1 MYDSL
6 LLNNGGGIISTT
18 QKSEQFGGAALCIG
32 IGGTGVAALAQLKR
46 KVFQQLE
53 PDDPDSPIP
62 HYQHIQFLAIDSDKT
77 AVDSIK
83 GTARLTDDEFFPIT
97 MNNLAA
103 VLSQKPKTI
112 ITQNPVM
119 SWMEADKIEKLL
131 GPQGAGG
138 VRQVGRFLL
147 LSKAPEL
154 MNVIEQKCTAAL
166 MGTDPSIDVYVFAG
180 ISGGTGSGC
189 FLDTCYIV
197 RKALEN
203 KGLDGK
209 GNIMGF
215 FFLPDVVTSK
225 KEVAAIT
232 SSVAYNNSNGYAAM
246 KELDYLMNLQ
256 DEQDWYCQNYGSFS
270 IKTQKPPVDMCHLLS
285 AQKADGS
292 LIPNGFGYCINVSAD
307 YVMAYLAKVDL
318 AGDKDDS
325 QGLTMQGHLAN
336 VKHGVDGLK
345 REYGANLSY
354 HILGA
359 SNAEIPMTQ
368 ISTYLAAGF
377 YRRFENGAGRKNVVI
392 TPDDVKTWA
401 NKWGLTA
408 EALEARMMEGC
419 EPLNLPDV
427 DKNVM
432 KAFCPVPANKS
443 PEPWWT
449 NGNAWLDQCSG
460 KYTKNREALN
470 GELTSNQV
478 SKVSDG
484 SLLGKVFIELCM
496 LAQDPNYGPYYAAR
510 LLHSETDDLRAWAL
524 GVRAQAME
532 EAESLD
538 RRLYS
543 VAEAKAQ
550 ASAELATANVFNINK
565 HYMNYKQLEQ
575 DWYLAKNQ
583 QNMVRAT
590 AKMAGKFADDLADL
604 EKKFF
609 TPLITVMDELDAT
622 FKENIVWLNSSA
634 AKSQTAYT
642 WRILELED
650 VKKNLDKVIDAL
662 TPKQLVGDFMQ
673 EFLDQP
679 DEWLQNDD
687 GKIGLF
693 VSKYMERV
701 FKADVDKGLQ
711 DYLFLKYPQAGG
723 NPQKLGEIIQKEIIT
738 KVYND
743 ATPMFWCDQTY
754 NVNSPTVTFQSC
766 SLSVPA
772 NASAVCTAAEQ
783 YAKMA
788 NNGCAVRKTGLKDRI
803 FALRFVSGVPL
814 FAYQGV
820 TLLKKYYDEAANDAS
835 GAGSHLYAKTER
847 ATSDNLDVNWRT
859 YLPVPLPYSF
869 KPDFFEKKTTEAQLK
884 LYEEGKQCR
893 AIFLEGP
900 NETHT
905 NTIYQLQLSKPIEI
919 PEYKLE
925 DFLAE
930 GSVLNKKKLSEE
942 RERLHH
948 WLEHRYEKA
957 EGAEYFELKNDGN
970 TALNN
975 SEVLERVRR
984 DYFLHYP
991 ALQAKVAEEIRKY
1004 QAVKAALA
1012 RLDELEAEHNHY
1024 EADLSS
1030 YCDGLFSNVFEVLN
1044 ANKHSVFDPDE
1055 NKNIARI
1062 QYTYKDSYEV
1072 EQVAVFSDT
1081 AQPKEYVFAEQYPL
1095 YQGFEN
1101 YRALNPEEDP
1111 RHEMEEKVESFRQRS
1126 KEEADVLIARELD
1139 QTYSGKDLADLL
1151 KSVETLEA
1159 KDSKNVKRFYDGLL
1173 RQIKKYKKNFTP
1185 KVWQSAGNAAAAQ
1198 TQQAQP
1204 QFVAYVSYNGQQLE
1218 LYSNYKNYAFN
1229 RTTNQWVQL
1238 PPNTQVYTAK
1248 IGGQWV
1254 LTMTDAQGNVY
1265 PQ

>member
-1 MYDSL
+1 MIYDSL
-6 LLNNGGGIISTT
+6 SLNKGGGIISAI
-18 QKSEQFGGAALCIG
+18 QQSEQSGRASLCIG
-32 IGGTGVAALAQLKR
+32 IGGVGIAALAQLKR
-46 KVFQQLE
+46 KVFRQLE

-62 HYQHIQFLAIDSDKT
+62 HYQHIQFLAIDSEKT
-77 AVDSIK
+77 TVSGLK
-83 GTARLTDDEFFPIT
+83 GAARLTDDEYFSISMPELPAILKGKSSIL
-97 MNNLAA
+97 N
-103 VLSQKPKTI
+103 
-112 ITQNPVM
+112 NPVM
-119 SWMEADKIEKLL
+119 SWMEADKITQRLS
-131 GPQGAGG
+131 PQGAGG

-147 LSKAPEL
+147 LSKAAAL
-154 MNVIEQKCTAAL
+154 KTRIEQKCTTAL

-180 ISGGTGSGC
+180 LSGGTGGGC
-189 FLDTCYIV
+189 FIDTCYIIREV
-197 RKALEN
+197 LKDLGLEGRN
-203 KGLDGK
+203 
-209 GNIMGF
+209 NIMGY
-215 FFLPDVVTSK
+215 FFLPDVMCSRP
-225 KEVAAIT
+225 EVAYSIGA
-232 SSVAYNNSNGYAAM
+232 VQYNNENGYAAL

-256 DEQDWYCQNYGSFS
+256 DAQDWFSQDYGSFS
-270 IKTQKPPVDMCHLLS
+270 IRTQKPPVYVCHLLS
-285 AQKADGS
+285 AQKADGT
-292 LIPNGFGYCINVSAD
+292 LIPNGFGYCVNAAAD
-307 YVMAYLAKVDL
+307 DVLTCL
-318 AGDKDDS
+318 AGIDNRDHV
-325 QGLTMQGHLAN
+325 LTMQEHLS
-336 VKHGVDGLK
+336 VVTRGVQGLK

-354 HILGA
+354 HILGIA
-359 SNAEIPMTQ
+359 SAEVPLTQ

-392 TPDDVKTWA
+392 TPDDVATWA
-401 NKWGLTA
+401 GKWGLTA

-432 KAFCPVPANKS
+432 KATCPVPANKS
-443 PEPWWT
+443 PDPWWT

-524 GVRAQAME
+524 GVRVQALE
-532 EAESLD
+532 EAESLS

-550 ASAELATANVFNINK
+550 ASAELATANFININK
-565 HYMNYKQLEQ
+565 RYMNYKQLEQ

-583 QNMVRAT
+583 QNMVLET
-590 AKMAGKFADDLADL
+590 ARMAEKFADDLADL

-609 TPLITVMDELDAT
+609 TPLIKVLDDLDDTLKADAEWLSS
-622 FKENIVWLNSSA
+622 KE
-634 AKSQTAYT
+634 AKSQAAYT

-662 TPKQLVGDFMQ
+662 TPKQLVCDFMQ
-673 EFLDQP
+673 EFLACP
-679 DEWLQNDD
+679 DEWLQNDEN
-687 GKIGLF
+687 KIGRLINR
-693 VSKYMERV
+693 YMEQV
-701 FKADVDKGLQ
+701 FHAEISKGLQ
-711 DYLFLKYPQAGG
+711 DYLFLKYPQADG
-723 NPQKLGEIIQKEIIT
+723 NLQKLGEIIQKEIIT

-743 ATPMFWCDQTY
+743 ATPMFWCDPKYAVTDP
-754 NVNSPTVTFQSC
+754 SVTFQSS

-772 NASAVCTAAEQ
+772 NAAAVCTAAKE
-783 YAKMA
+783 YAHA
-788 NNGCAVRKTGLKDRI
+788 SPTGCVVRETGLKDRI
-803 FALRFVSGVPL
+803 TALRLISGVPL
-814 FAYQGV
+814 FAYAGIAGM
-820 TLLKKYYDEAANDAS
+820 KEYYDETIEFRDS
-835 GAGSHLYAKTER
+835 MHLYSRTGRVTEG
-847 ATSDNLDVNWRT
+847 TSDVDWKT
-859 YLPVPLPYSF
+859 WLPVPLPYSF
-869 KPDFFEKKTTEAQLK
+869 KPDLFEKRTTEAQLK

-900 NETHT
+900 NETHP
-905 NTIYQLQLSKPIEI
+905 NTIYQLQLSKPIEV

-925 DFLAE
+925 DFLTE

-957 EGAEYFELKNDGN
+957 EGAEYFELKNDG
-970 TALNN
+970 ALHDQ
-975 SEVLERVRR
+975 EVMERVRR
-984 DYFLHYP
+984 DYFLQAP
-991 ALQAKVAEEIRKY
+991 VLQAKVAEEVKTY
-1004 QAVKAALA
+1004 QAVKEALA

-1044 ANKHSVFDPDE
+1044 TNKHSVFDPDE
-1055 NKNIARI
+1055 NKKIAKI
-1062 QYTYKDSYEV
+1062 QYIYKDKREMVQV
-1072 EQVAVFSDT
+1072 EVFSDT
-1081 AQPKEYVFAEQYPL
+1081 AQPKKYVFAEQYPL

-1126 KEEADVLIARELD
+1126 KEEADALIARELEKI
-1139 QTYSGKDLADLL
+1139 YSGERLDELFECIRELEPKERQDL
-1151 KSVETLEA
+1151 T
-1159 KDSKNVKRFYDGLL
+1159 RFYDGLL
-1173 RQIKKYKKNFTP
+1173 RQIKRYKDNFAL
-1185 KVWQSAGNAAAAQ
+1185 KVWRNAKASVAYAQ
-1198 TQQAQP
+1198 TQLRFA
-1204 QFVAYVSYNGQQLE
+1204 AYLYCNNQQLE

-1238 PPNTQVYTAK
+1238 PPDTPLYIAK
-1248 IGGQWV
+1248 NGQWV

>member
-1 MYDSL
+1 MIYDSL
-6 LLNNGGGIISTT
+6 SLNNGGGIISTT
-18 QKSEQFGGAALCIG
+18 QKSEQSGRASLCIG
-32 IGGTGVAALAQLKR
+32 IGGVGIAALAQLKR

-62 HYQHIQFLAIDSDKT
+62 RYQHIQFLAIDSDIAAIDCT
-77 AVDSIK
+77 K
-83 GTARLTDDEFFPIT
+83 GTAKLTDDEYFSIFMPY
-97 MNNLAA
+97 
-103 VLSQKPKTI
+103 LSAILKDNSSI
-112 ITQNPVM
+112 LGNPVM
-119 SWMEADKIEKLL
+119 SWMEVKPLL
-131 GPQGAGG
+131 SPQGAGS

-147 LSKAPEL
+147 LSKADAL
-154 MNVIEQKCTAAL
+154 RSRIEQKCTAAL
-166 MGTDPSIDVYVFAG
+166 QGTAPAMDVYVFAG
-180 ISGGTGSGC
+180 LSGGTGSGC
-189 FLDTCYIV
+189 FIDTCYII
-197 RKALEN
+197 RQALQER
-203 KGLDGK
+203 GLGGK

-225 KEVAAIT
+225 PEVAANT
-232 SSVAYNNSNGYAAM
+232 ASVSHNNANGYAAL

-256 DEQDWYCQNYGSFS
+256 DAQDWFSQDYGSFS
-270 IKTQKPPVDMCHLLS
+270 IRTQKPPVDVCHLLS
-285 AQKADGS
+285 AQKADGT
-292 LIPNGFGYCINVSAD
+292 LIPNGFGYCVNAAAD
-307 YVMAYLAKVDL
+307 DVLTCL
-318 AGDKDDS
+318 AGIDNRDHV
-325 QGLTMQGHLAN
+325 LTMQEHLS
-336 VKHGVDGLK
+336 VVTRGVQGLK

-354 HILGA
+354 HILGIA
-359 SNAEIPMTQ
+359 SAEVPLTQ

-401 NKWGLTA
+401 GKWGLTA

-432 KAFCPVPANKS
+432 KAICPVPANKS
-443 PEPWWT
+443 PGPWWT

-484 SLLGKVFIELCM
+484 SLLGKVFRELCA

-510 LLHSETDDLRAWAL
+510 LLHSETDDLRTWAL
-524 GVRAQAME
+524 GVRAQALE
-532 EAESLD
+532 EAVSLD

-550 ASAELATANVFNINK
+550 ASAELSTANVFNISRR
-565 HYMNYKQLEQ
+565 YAAYKQLEES
-575 DWYLAKNQ
+575 WYTAKNQ

-590 AKMAGKFADDLADL
+590 AMMAGKFADDLADL

-609 TPLITVMDELDAT
+609 TPLIKVLDDLDDT
-622 FKENIVWLNSSA
+622 FRANVEWLNSVA
-634 AKSQTAYT
+634 ARSQTAYT

-650 VKKNLDKVIDAL
+650 VKKHLDKVIDAL

-673 EFLDQP
+673 EFLDYP

-711 DYLFLKYPQAGG
+711 DYLFLKYPQAGDNVQG
-723 NPQKLGEIIQKEIIT
+723 LSKIIKEQILS
-738 KVYND
+738 KVYGD
-743 ATPMFWCDQTY
+743 ATPMFWCDPKYAVTDP
-754 NVNSPTVTFQSC
+754 SVTFQSS

-772 NASAVCTAAEQ
+772 NASAVCTAADQ
-783 YAKMA
+783 YAKTA
-788 NNGCAVRKTGLKDRI
+788 NNGCDVRNTGLKDRI
-803 FALRFVSGVPL
+803 TALRLISGVPL
-814 FAYQGV
+814 YAYQGV
-820 TLLKKYYDEAANDAS
+820 TLLKKDYDEAADLIS
-835 GAGSHLYAKTER
+835 GVGSHLYAKTDR
-847 ATSDNLDVNWRT
+847 LTGDNPNIDWRT

-869 KPDFFEKKTTEAQLK
+869 KPDLFEKRTTEAQLK

-893 AIFLEGP
+893 AIFLEEP
-900 NETHT
+900 NETHP

-925 DFLAE
+925 DFLTE
-930 GSVLNKKKLSEE
+930 GSVLNQKKLSEE

-970 TALNN
+970 TALHDQ
-975 SEVLERVRR
+975 EVMERVRR

-991 ALQAKVAEEIRKY
+991 VLQAKVAEEIKTY

-1126 KEEADVLIARELD
+1126 KEEADALTARELEKI
-1139 QTYSGKDLADLL
+1139 YSGERLDELFECIRELEPKERQDL
-1151 KSVETLEA
+1151 T
-1159 KDSKNVKRFYDGLL
+1159 RFYKGLL
-1173 RQIKKYKKNFTP
+1173 RQIKRYKDNFAL
-1185 KVWQSAGNAAAAQ
+1185 KVWRNAKASVAYAQ
-1198 TQQAQP
+1198 TQLRFA
-1204 QFVAYVSYNGQQLE
+1204 AYLYCNNQQLE

-1238 PPNTQVYTAK
+1238 PPDTPLYIAK
-1248 IGGQWV
+1248 NGQWV